1 MIDPGT
7 ASAEIDLAAY
17 AANLRAIADLVAP
30 AQLMAVLKADAYG
43 HGMLACAAAARAAG
57 ADWLGVVTLGEA
69 LAVRATGDT
78 GRLLAWMYGPE
89 EDLAPAL
96 AADIDLGVHRFDQ
109 LDRVIAAA
117 AIAGRPARVQLKI
130 DTGLSRNG
138 APADAWPELVA
149 AAAAAERAGTL
160 QVVAIWSHFI
170 ASDDL
175 SLPATKQ
182 QLAAFEEAVAVA
194 REAGLTPELLHLA
207 NSAGALQVPESRY
220 DLVRVGIASYG
231 VDPGEGVAAGAGVRL
246 RPVMRLRAQL
256 VNVKRVRAGATV
268 SYGATWTADRD
279 TVLGLVPL
287 GYADGIPRHASNAA
301 EVEVGGRR
309 VPVRGRICMDQFVV
323 DLGPDATEQ
332 PGAEVTVFGGP
343 ASPSAEDWAE
353 VCGTIGY
360 EIVTRIGS
368 RVSRVATGADLGTPD
383 QGG

>member
-1 MIDPGT
+1 MIDPDT
-7 ASAEIDLAAY
+7 ASAEIDLVAY

-30 AQLMAVLKADAYG
+30 AQVMAVLKADAYG
-43 HGMLACAAAARAAG
+43 HGMLTCAAAARDAG
-57 ADWLGVVTLGEA
+57 VPWLGVVTLGEA
-69 LAVRATGDT
+69 LAVRATGDR
-78 GRLLAWMYGPE
+78 GRLLAWMYGPAE
-89 EDLAPAL
+89 ELAPAI
-96 AADIDLGVHRFDQ
+96 AADVDLGVHRLDQ
-109 LDRVIAAA
+109 LDRVVAAA
-117 AIAGRPARVQLKI
+117 ASAGRPARVHLKI

-138 APADAWPELVA
+138 APVGLWSELTA
-149 AAAAAERAGTL
+149 AAAAAERAGNLT
-160 QVVAIWSHFI
+160 VVAIWSHFI

-182 QLAAFEEAVAVA
+182 QVAVFEEAVATA
-194 REAGLTPELLHLA
+194 REAGLDPELLHLA

-231 VDPGEGVAAGAGVRL
+231 VDPGEGVAAGAGVEL
-246 RPVMRLRAQL
+246 RPVLRLRARL

-268 SYGATWTADRD
+268 SYGATWTAEQD

-287 GYADGIPRHASNAA
+287 GYADGIPRHASNVA

-323 DLGPDATEQ
+323 DLGPDATEE
-332 PGAEVTVFGGP
+332 PGAEVTLFGGP

-360 EIVTRIGS
+360 EIVTRIGA
-368 RVSRVATGADLGTPD
+368 RVPRVTAGSDTPV